1 LLTECKGFV
10 FLIIK
15 VFVILQVQLLVEILI
30 GVKLK
35 VDNIQEQEVKVEI
48 ILELK

>member
-1 LLTECKGFV
+1 V
-10 FLIIK
+10 FLIIEI
-15 VFVILQVQLLVEILI
+15 FVILEVQLLVEILI

-48 ILELK
+48 ILHLK